1 MDKAVIKLPLGEYR
15 APTQQE
21 LNDGKAYVKR
31 RNEVGAFRIASVELD
46 ITADVDRNFL
56 KEFEHCAKI
65 VKSCTIA
72 GSLMDGM
79 DVVHHIRTA

>member
-31 RNEVGAFRIASVELD
+31 RNEVALALTSLIEGILLD
-46 ITADVDRNFL
+46 ILEEIFRLCRLHPRD
-56 KEFEHCAKI
+56 
-65 VKSCTIA
+65 KSPHQPSPTLLTDSA
-72 GSLMDGM
+72 LF
-79 DVVHHIRTA
+79 HR